1 MRKLSIE
8 EIQAIED
15 RLDKMSISYLEIYN
29 ELLDHYTTTLEQVSS
44 DKFASTK
51 EVLDEEFAWSVV
63 RRMDKELLNT
73 VSTQLQKSQLELLK
87 FWKLDFWKVLSIF
100 TYTSLLLVVYHFF
113 SLDVIIFLSIVPAL
127 GILIALLYHSG
138 NYFSFSLD
146 PSYHRPRNVII
157 QAALG
162 KYALVFN
169 LFNFFFIISSLILND
184 HDFENWAIAL
194 TICYSTFH
202 NLYALS
208 LYTSINLNTFKVFKP

>member
-1 MRKLSIE
+1 ME

-15 RLDKMSISYLEIYN
+15 RLDKMSISYVEIYN

-100 TYTSLLLVVYHFF
+100 AYTSLLISIHHFL
-113 SLDVIIFLSIVPAL
+113 STDEIFLFAIIPALFSIVT
-127 GILIALLYHSG
+127 LLYHSG
-138 NYFSFSLD
+138 NYFGFPLD
-146 PSYHRPRNVII
+146 PNYYRPRNVII
-157 QAALG
+157 QAVFG
-162 KYALVFN
+162 KYVLAYGLY
-169 LFNFFFIISSLILND
+169 IICVCASLILNN
-184 HDFENWAIAL
+184 HGFGSWTFTL
-194 TICYSTFH
+194 TLIFITAH
-202 NLYALS
+202 NLYVLS
-208 LYTSINLNTFKVFKP
+208 LYTLIFCKTFKVVKP